1 MEIFIIL
8 KTVEVKSAMN
18 DTILPKVQ
26 KHTAVQ
32 QVIEYLRNYIL
43 TTNNREI
50 TKLPSESKLAADM
63 GVSRL
68 TIREALTVLE
78 NEGLITRSQG
88 SSTVITTFAR
98 RLSEGIDY
106 AGELGRFI
114 NDCGYEP
121 TVDIISYS
129 WERCSKEDSR
139 NLEIEPGDEILIVK
153 KRFLA
158 DGAPAAYCINRVPK
172 VFLLDKE
179 IDEKDLGKSMFDFVE
194 DGCNCELSH
203 DFMEIIPS
211 LVTRE
216 VADILKL
223 EEKSPILRV
232 DVIKY
237 SIEGNPVMYNTEY
250 YVDNLIRFTACRTK
264 PCVR

>member
-1 MEIFIIL
+1 M
-8 KTVEVKSAMN
+8 KDVNM
-18 DTILPKVQ
+18 PKIQ
-26 KHTAVQ
+26 KQTAVGQ
-32 QVIEYLRNYIL
+32 AIEYLRNYIL
-43 TTNNREI
+43 TTNNHEI
-50 TKLPSESKLAADM
+50 TKLPSEAKLANEM

-88 SSTVITTFAR
+88 SSTMITTFAR

-106 AGELGRFI
+106 AGELGKFI
-114 NDCGYEP
+114 NDCGYES

-129 WERCSKEDSR
+129 WKNCSEEVAR
-139 NLEIEPGDEILIVK
+139 NLEIETGEEILEVK

-158 DGAPAAYCINRVPK
+158 DGAPAAYCINRIPK
-172 VFLLDKE
+172 AFLGDKE
-179 IDEKDLGKSMFDFVE
+179 ISERDLGKSMFDFVE
-194 DGCNCELSH
+194 DSCKCELSH

-211 LVTRE
+211 LVDE
-216 VADILKL
+216 EIANILNL

-237 SIEGNPVMYNTEY
+237 SLEGYPVMYNTEY
-250 YVDNLIRFTACRTK
+250 YVDKLIRFTACRTK
-264 PCVR
+264 SYSR

>member
-1 MEIFIIL
+1 
-8 KTVEVKSAMN
+8 MN
-18 DTILPKVQ
+18 ENTLPKIQ

-32 QVIEYLRNYIL
+32 QVIDYLRNYIL
-43 TTNNREI
+43 TINNNEI
-50 TKLPSESKLAADM
+50 TKLPSEAKLAREM

-68 TIREALTVLE
+68 TIREALTALE

-88 SSTVITTFAR
+88 SSTMITTFAR

-114 NDCGYEP
+114 NDCGYES
-121 TVDIISYS
+121 TVDIISHS
-129 WERCSKEDSR
+129 WEYCGDETSNK
-139 NLEIEPGDEILIVK
+139 LEIEAGDEILVVK
-153 KRFLA
+153 KKFLA
-158 DGAPAAYCINRVPK
+158 DGEPAAYCVNRIPK
-172 VFLLDKE
+172 KFLANIE

-194 DGCNCELSH
+194 ESCNCQLSH

-216 VADILKL
+216 IADILKL
-223 EEKSPILRV
+223 EKNSPILRV

-237 SIEGNPVMYNTEY
+237 SIEGYPVMYNTEY
-250 YVDNLIRFTACRTK
+250 YVDKLIRFTACRTRSFIK
-264 PCVR
+264 

>member
-1 MEIFIIL
+1 
-8 KTVEVKSAMN
+8 MN
-18 DTILPKVQ
+18 ENTLPKIQ
-26 KHTAVQ
+26 KQTAVG

-43 TTNNREI
+43 TTNEYEI
-50 TKLPSESKLAADM
+50 TKLPSEAKLASEM

-68 TIREALTVLE
+68 TIREALTALE
-78 NEGLITRSQG
+78 NEGLIRRSQG
-88 SSTVITTFAR
+88 SSTMITTFAR

-106 AGELGRFI
+106 AGELGKFI
-114 NDCGYEP
+114 NDCGYES

-129 WERCSKEDSR
+129 WESCNDEIANS
-139 NLEIEPGDEILIVK
+139 LEIKAGDEILIVN

-158 DGAPAAYCINRVPK
+158 DGEPAAYCINRIPK
-172 VFLLDKE
+172 KFLTNIE

-194 DGCNCELSH
+194 ESCNCQLSH

-216 VADILKL
+216 IADILKL
-223 EEKSPILRV
+223 EENSPILRV

-237 SIEGNPVMYNTEY
+237 SIEGYPVMYNTEY
-250 YVDNLIRFTACRTK
+250 YVDKLIRFTACRTK
-264 PCVR
+264 PCYK

>member
-1 MEIFIIL
+1 
-8 KTVEVKSAMN
+8 MN
-18 DTILPKVQ
+18 ENTLPKIQ
-26 KHTAVQ
+26 KQTAVG

-43 TTNNREI
+43 TTNEYEI
-50 TKLPSESKLAADM
+50 TKLPSEAKLASEM

-68 TIREALTVLE
+68 TIREALTALE

-88 SSTVITTFAR
+88 SSTTITTFAR

-114 NDCGYEP
+114 NDCGYES

-129 WERCSKEDSR
+129 WEYCNDEIAS
-139 NLEIEPGDEILIVK
+139 NLEIEAGDEVLIVK

-158 DGAPAAYCINRVPK
+158 DGEPAAYCINRIPK
-172 VFLLDKE
+172 KFLTNIE

-194 DGCNCELSH
+194 ESCNCQLSH

-211 LVTRE
+211 LVTNE
-216 VADILKL
+216 IADILKL
-223 EEKSPILRV
+223 EKNSPILRV

-237 SIEGNPVMYNTEY
+237 SIEGYPVMYNTEY
-250 YVDNLIRFTACRTK
+250 YVDKLIRFTACRTK
-264 PCVR
+264 PFFK